1 MNTLFGHSSA
11 DRALRRRGT
20 VLLGVAGGAALAVLL
35 VAAGTPG
42 TPGDE
47 PLPDPQWV
55 DTAPASTGAAA
66 QRVAALDAGV
76 DWSRVDSAPDEAG
89 ASVAAYER

>member
-1 MNTLFGHSSA
+1 MNTLFGHPSA

-35 VAAGTPG
+35 VAAGTSG

-47 PLPDPQWV
+47 PLPNPRWV

-76 DWSRVDSAPDEAG
+76 DWSRVASAPDEAG

>member
-1 MNTLFGHSSA
+1 MTTDFAHSSA

-42 TPGDE
+42 TSGDE
-47 PLPDPQWV
+47 PLPERQWV
-55 DTAPASTGAAA
+55 DTAPPSTGGGA
-66 QRVAALDAGV
+66 QRVAALDTGV
-76 DWSRVDSAPDEAG
+76 DWRRVDSASAETG
-89 ASVAAYER
+89 ASIAAYER